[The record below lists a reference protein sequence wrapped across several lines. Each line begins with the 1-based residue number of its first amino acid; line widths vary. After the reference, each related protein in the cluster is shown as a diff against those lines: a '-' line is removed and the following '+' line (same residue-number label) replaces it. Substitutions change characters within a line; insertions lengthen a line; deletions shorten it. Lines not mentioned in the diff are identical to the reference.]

1 MCISLVQAETFF
13 AGQFGVGFP
22 QDLANVNVGGP
33 GLDRRSPLG
42 LDFGPLYGVKL
53 GQHFEATPWQG
64 MGWEMEVFHT
74 GIDMP
79 QQPAVSNRHGQFVEP
94 GARIGLTVV
103 AINFTLRYP
112 LEVPKDKESYF
123 YPYVGFGPALFF
135 ARVRSQDPRSSFGE
149 SQTTSVGFN
158 GQGGLRYQVNSRWG
172 FFGEYKYNLAR
183 LSFGGAGV
191 GLGPGPGPGPGPI
204 NGTFI
209 AHDFVVGV
217 SYHLPP

>member
-1 MCISLVQAETFF
+1 MCISQVQAETFI

-53 GQHFEATPWQG
+53 GQHFEATPWKG
-64 MGWEMEVFHT
+64 MGWETEVFHT
-74 GIDMP
+74 GITIP
-79 QQPAVSNRHGQFVEP
+79 QQPAVSSTGRQFVEP
-94 GARIGLTVV
+94 GARIGLTVA

-112 LEVPKDKESYF
+112 FEVSKDKESYF

-135 ARVRSQDPRSSFGE
+135 ARVRSQARDSSFGE
-149 SQTTSVGFN
+149 SQTTTLGFN
-158 GQGGLRYQVNSRWG
+158 GQGGVRYHVNSRWG
-172 FFGEYKYNLAR
+172 FFAEYKYNLAR
-183 LSFGGAGV
+183 LSFGGARAD
-191 GLGPGPGPGPGPI
+191 PGPI

>member
-1 MCISLVQAETFF
+1 MCISLVQAETFI

-33 GLDRRSPLG
+33 GVDRRSPLG

-53 GQHFEATPWQG
+53 GQHFEAAPWQG

-79 QQPAVSNRHGQFVEP
+79 QQPAVSTTRTGDRLFVEP

-135 ARVRSQDPRSSFGE
+135 ARVRSQDPLSSFGE

-158 GQGGLRYQVNSRWG
+158 GQGGLRYQVNHRWG
-172 FFGEYKYNLAR
+172 IFGEYKYNLAR
-183 LSFGGAGV
+183 LSFGGAGA
-191 GLGPGPGPGPGPI
+191 GPGPI